1 MPCHRGPTTL
11 MERMTMPTSPY
22 SPPMCS
28 KSVTHCKWYNSEL
41 GNSNYYTTF
50 SVSKG
55 VIVKTCIKF
64 WQSLVKSRLV
74 SNVERGTKS
83 GRVRRELNL
92 CVGSP
97 VTEAYGKSD
106 DVSESSRSYVGD
118 GWRLCI
124 KHREFF
130 QNDNRK

>member
-1 MPCHRGPTTL
+1 MRWRISWIWTL
-11 MERMTMPTSPY
+11 LEKKCQQRKSWMLCILLSSASVIGKCQDPY
-22 SPPMCS
+22 QVPA
-28 KSVTHCKWYNSEL
+28 
-41 GNSNYYTTF
+41 
-50 SVSKG
+50 VSG
-55 VIVKTCIKF
+55 EV
-64 WQSLVKSRLV
+64 QSV
-74 SNVERGTKS
+74 SNVEHGTKS

-118 GWRLCI
+118 GQRLCI

-130 QNDNRK
+130 QNDNRKKARN